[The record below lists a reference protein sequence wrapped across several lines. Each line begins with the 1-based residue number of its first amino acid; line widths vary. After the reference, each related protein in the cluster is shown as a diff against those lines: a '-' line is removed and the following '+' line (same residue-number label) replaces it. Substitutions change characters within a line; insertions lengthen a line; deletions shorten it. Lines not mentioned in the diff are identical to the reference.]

1 MTTHH
6 REGSGGLRRKE
17 RSGSA
22 DGPSGQA
29 VDRKFR
35 KELSSGIT
43 SLALLAI
50 MDAADEPMYGYSIAK
65 QMEDGESRLIKHGAI
80 YPVLRA
86 LESHSLLESR
96 VEPSVSGPPRRYYGI
111 TEEGR
116 MALLRWSRTWED
128 TVAFMSKM
136 LGGTNDV

>member
-1 MTTHH
+1 M
-6 REGSGGLRRKE
+6 RRKE
-17 RSGSA
+17 RSDEDIGS
-22 DGPSGQA
+22 GGQA

-86 LESHSLLESR
+86 LESHALLESR
-96 VEPSVSGPPRRYYGI
+96 VEPSISGPPRRYYSI
-111 TEEGR
+111 TDEGR
-116 MALLRWSRTWED
+116 TALIRWNRTWED
-128 TVAFMSKM
+128 TVAFMLKM
-136 LGGTNDV
+136 LGGTKDVQGN